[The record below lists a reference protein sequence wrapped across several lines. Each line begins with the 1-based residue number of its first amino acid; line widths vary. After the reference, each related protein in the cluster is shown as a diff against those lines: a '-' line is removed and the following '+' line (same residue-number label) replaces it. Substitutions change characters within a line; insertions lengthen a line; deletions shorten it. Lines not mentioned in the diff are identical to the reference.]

1 MCASPRWHIDDLLC
15 IVTTHSMPKS
25 PANPVSHTLWKRV
38 AGMTTIRFVKQL
50 GKKCFIDNIDDLGAM
65 MAYYAVLALF
75 PMLVFIVSVGLLVL
89 DPVSIHEGAI
99 FVTQAMPAG
108 MRILVSEQVTEL
120 IDASGAGFA
129 ILGAVLALWGASRGA
144 AALSGALNVI
154 FNKQE
159 TRPFWKRQL
168 TAIGVTLGVSLLV
181 LLALGMLTLG
191 PLIGHFIADRF
202 GLGSAFDIGWDV
214 GRWIGAGLL
223 MMFVWAILY
232 RFLPDTDAP
241 FRVLTPGAV
250 VGVLLWIGIS
260 LLFGIYLS
268 HFDRYEATYGAL
280 GSAII
285 FLIWL
290 WLSNLALLVGAEF
303 NDVLADFR
311 KSTSADAAELAHKEV
326 PDAPVKA

>member
-1 MCASPRWHIDDLLC
+1 
-15 IVTTHSMPKS
+15 MPETPPNAPS
-25 PANPVSHTLWKRV
+25 RTLSKPSTRSTV
-38 AGMTTIRFVKQL
+38 IRFVKRL
-50 GKKCFIDNIDDLGAM
+50 GKECFIDNIDDIGAM

-75 PMLVFIVSVGLLVL
+75 PMMVLIVSVGLLVL
-89 DPVSIHEGAI
+89 DPASVHEGAL
-99 FVTQAMPAG
+99 FVTKAMPSG
-108 MRILVSEQVTEL
+108 MRTLISEQVTSL

-144 AALSGALNVI
+144 ASLMGALNVI
-154 FNKQE
+154 FNKKE

-168 TAIGVTLGVSLLV
+168 TAVAVTLGVSLLV
-181 LLALGMLTLG
+181 LVALGMLTLG

-202 GLGSAFDIGWDV
+202 GLGPTFDTAWGI

-250 VGVLLWIGIS
+250 AGVLLWIGIS
-260 LLFGIYLS
+260 LLFGLYLRY
-268 HFDRYEATYGAL
+268 FDRYEATYGAL
-280 GSAII
+280 GSAIA

-311 KSTSADAAELAHKEV
+311 KNTNADAAELAHKEV
-326 PDAPVKA
+326 PDPPTKA

>member
-1 MCASPRWHIDDLLC
+1 
-15 IVTTHSMPKS
+15 MPKKLDTAPLRKLS
-25 PANPVSHTLWKRV
+25 KPRRIPP
-38 AGMTTIRFVKQL
+38 IRFIKRL
-50 GKKCFIDNIDDLGAM
+50 GKECFIDNIDDVGAM

-75 PMLVFIVSVGLLVL
+75 PMMVLIVSVGLLVL
-89 DPVSIHEGAI
+89 DPVAVHEGAL
-99 FVTQAMPAG
+99 FVTQAMPSG
-108 MRILVSEQVTEL
+108 MRTLISEQVTKL

-154 FNKQE
+154 FNKKE

-168 TAIGVTLGVSLLV
+168 TAIAVTLGVSLLV
-181 LLALGMLTLG
+181 LVALGMLTLG
-191 PLIGHFIADRF
+191 PLIGHYVADRF
-202 GLGSAFDIGWDV
+202 GLGDTFDIAWGI

-250 VGVLLWIGIS
+250 AGVLLWIGIS
-260 LLFGIYLS
+260 LLFALYLS
-268 HFDRYEATYGAL
+268 YFDRYEATYGAL

-311 KSTSADAAELAHKEV
+311 KSTSAEAAELAHKEV
-326 PDAPVKA
+326 PDAPAKA